1 MALSHSPKIVTDDLI
16 LCLDAG
22 DRKSYGGS
30 GATWTDRSGQN
41 RNGTLKNMEGS
52 DFDGS
57 DKGGSLTFGGS
68 NEKVEIDHFD
78 YDRTNFTAEA
88 VGKWNANHTNYQSTF
103 FSKWRTGSGDNNEWL
118 LGGGGVSG
126 PSVIKGTFEPYGGG
140 TSQVVQTSYNYV
152 VGTLYH
158 ISITFNNGEAKLYV
172 DGNLEDSDTFDFTEV
187 RTYSGQKFNIAG
199 FYSNYHT
206 LCTIYLA
213 RMYNKALTASEVLQ
227 NYNATKGR
235 FS

>member
-1 MALSHSPKIVTDDLI
+1 MALSHSPKIVTDGLI

-22 DRKSYGGS
+22 DGKSYSGS
-30 GATWTDRSGQN
+30 GNTWTDRSGQN

-57 DKGGSLTFGGS
+57 DKSGSLTFGGTD
-68 NEKVEIDHFD
+68 EKVEIDHFD

-88 VGKWNANHTNYQSTF
+88 VGKFNANHTDWRSVF
-103 FSKWRTGSGDNNEWL
+103 FSKWQTGAGDNNEWFF
-118 LGGGGVSG
+118 GGDGASG
-126 PSVIKGTFEPYGGG
+126 PSVIVAAFEPYGGG
-140 TSQVVQTSYNYV
+140 SAHLLRTSYNYV

-172 DGNLEDSDTFDFTEV
+172 NGNLEDSDTCNFTEV
-187 RTYSGQKFNIAG
+187 RAYSGQKFNIAG
-199 FYSNYHT
+199 FYSNYYT

-213 RMYNKALTASEVLQ
+213 RMYNKALTADEVLQ

>member
-1 MALSHSPKIVTDDLI
+1 MALSHSPKIVTDGLV

-22 DRKSYGGS
+22 DGKSYSGS
-30 GATWTDRSGQN
+30 GTTWTDRSGQN

-57 DKGGSLTFGGS
+57 DKGGSLTFGGG

-88 VGKWNANHTNYQSTF
+88 VGKFNANHTSYQSAF
-103 FSKWRTGSGDNNEWL
+103 FCKWQTGAGNNNEWFF
-118 LGGGGVSG
+118 GGRGVNG
-126 PSVIKGTFEPYGGG
+126 PSVIGAALEPYAGG
-140 TSQVVQTSYNYV
+140 TAHLLQTSYNYV

-158 ISITFNNGEAKLYV
+158 ISMTFNNGEAKLYV
-172 DGNLEDSDTFDFTEV
+172 DGKLEDSDTCNFTEV

-206 LCTIYLA
+206 LCTIYSA
-213 RMYNKALTASEVLQ
+213 RMYNKALTAEEILQ

>member
-1 MALSHSPKIVTDDLI
+1 MALSHSLKIVTDDLI

-22 DRKSYGGS
+22 DGKSYGGS
-30 GATWTDRSGQN
+30 GTTWTDRSGQN

-78 YDRTNFTAEA
+78 YDRTNFTVEV
-88 VGKWNANHTNYQSTF
+88 VGKFNANHTYFQTAF
-103 FSKWRTGSGDNNEWL
+103 FSKWQTGAGDDNEWT
-118 LGGGGVSG
+118 LGARGESG
-126 PSVIKGTFEPYGGG
+126 PSEIVAVFEPYGGG
-140 TSQVVQTSYNYV
+140 SAHLLQTSYNYV

-158 ISITFNNGEAKLYV
+158 ILVTFNNGEAKLYV
-172 DGNLEDSDTFDFTEV
+172 DGNLEDSDTCNFTEV

-199 FYSNYHT
+199 FYSDFYT